1 MKVDDDFVEDDDEDF
16 DEQFTFNEEPLSFKL
31 LEVQVEAL
39 NKKVITKKGQKSP
52 NQMTDEE
59 FKKSYLNYLQD

>member
-1 MKVDDDFVEDDDEDF
+1 MKIEDDFAEEDDEDF

-31 LEVQVEAL
+31 LEVQVDTL
-39 NKKVITKKGQKSP
+39 NKKMANKKGQKSP

>member
-16 DEQFTFNEEPLSFKL
+16 DDQFTFNEEPLSFKL

-39 NKKVITKKGQKSP
+39 NKKVITKKG
-52 NQMTDEE
+52 
-59 FKKSYLNYLQD
+59 